1 MAGPLG
7 LRQRADRLQ
16 AAEKHRDVG
25 VVLVGGIVQI
35 DHLRLAARKDLPQ
48 VGRHLGVVR
57 PFHCGARMGQ
67 LDLDAVVAQP
77 GGPPLLAAPDGLHLG
92 IAHPRIASGA
102 RAAAAVGRDNAGKPA
117 VVPSAAQGNAMKRH
131 DLDVIL
137 VGADAQM
144 RGAGQRRGRRQ
155 TRRHVDVGLG
165 LAEFHEGRHQ
175 LWPQSAPGQPRD
187 GVLHSPQNFPQL
199 CRGRQ
204 QRRPSSLLV
213 KPIIALLDFSAVTD
227 RVFETAADL
236 AAALHCGVVLL
247 HVVQASKVSAAGI
260 TSIDVLQDA
269 VTAKEQQ
276 AARQL
281 ERYEKRMQLD
291 HGSVSKL
298 LLRGVPA
305 PQIVAYAEKTGAA
318 FLVMGS
324 HGEGAIAGRLVGGT
338 IEAVLRRTVCP
349 VIVVPHPELGLG
361 HADAV

>member
-1 MAGPLG
+1 M
-7 LRQRADRLQ
+7 
-16 AAEKHRDVG
+16 
-25 VVLVGGIVQI
+25 
-35 DHLRLAARKDLPQ
+35 
-48 VGRHLGVVR
+48 
-57 PFHCGARMGQ
+57 
-67 LDLDAVVAQP
+67 
-77 GGPPLLAAPDGLHLG
+77 
-92 IAHPRIASGA
+92 
-102 RAAAAVGRDNAGKPA
+102 
-117 VVPSAAQGNAMKRH
+117 
-131 DLDVIL
+131 
-137 VGADAQM
+137 
-144 RGAGQRRGRRQ
+144 
-155 TRRHVDVGLG
+155 
-165 LAEFHEGRHQ
+165 
-175 LWPQSAPGQPRD
+175 
-187 GVLHSPQNFPQL
+187 
-199 CRGRQ
+199 
-204 QRRPSSLLV
+204 

-338 IEAVLRRTVCP
+338 IAAVLRRTVCP